1 MPGRSINV
9 DFRDTLPD
17 IKHHK
22 LAQWGGFNTT
32 LMATENIMCHSNNNR
47 SEQIDN

>member
-17 IKHHK
+17 IKHHN
-22 LAQWGGFNTT
+22 LAQGGGLTQ
-32 LMATENIMCHSNNNR
+32 L
-47 SEQIDN
+47 